1 VARAR
6 LNAEANGSQHEGQ
19 FPQTN
24 KNLISLNSKVLVNL
38 TPRNKVIPEKIIIAQ
53 LVNNFLA
60 LYESLK
66 LNYGNLHP
74 FAIGPVYEPGESSQQ
89 PLLQY

>member
-6 LNAEANGSQHEGQ
+6 LNTEANGSQHEGQ

-24 KNLISLNSKVLVNL
+24 RNPVSLNIKVFVKLN
-38 TPRNKVIPEKIIIAQ
+38 PWKKVIPENLTISQ

-60 LYESLK
+60 LYKNLE
-66 LNYGNLHP
+66 LNY
-74 FAIGPVYEPGESSQQ
+74 
-89 PLLQY
+89 

>member
-1 VARAR
+1 MARAR
-6 LNAEANGSQHEGQ
+6 LNTEANGSQHEGQ

-24 KNLISLNSKVLVNL
+24 KHFISLNKKVFVNL
-38 TPRNKVIPEKIIIAQ
+38 TQWNKVIPENLIIAQ

-66 LNYGNLHP
+66 LNYGTLCP
-74 FAIGPVYEPGESSQQ
+74 FATGPLYEAAESKQQ
-89 PLLQY
+89 SLLQY